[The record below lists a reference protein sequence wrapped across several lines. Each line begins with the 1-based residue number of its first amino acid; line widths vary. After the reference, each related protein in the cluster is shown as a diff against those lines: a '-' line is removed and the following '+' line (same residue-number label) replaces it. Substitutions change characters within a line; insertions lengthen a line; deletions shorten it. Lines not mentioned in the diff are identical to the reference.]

1 MSRRPA
7 GPVAAMLLA
16 AAALPATA
24 SACTLPAEAGA
35 PLAAGPVQ
43 LTWRAEP
50 APAIG
55 RGFAL
60 HLVVCPAD
68 ARLVRVDA
76 TMPDHRHGMNYRPS
90 VHALGEGRWRAD
102 GLLWHMGGRWELRF
116 DVEAGGVRHSL
127 RQDVQL
133 R

>member
-1 MSRRPA
+1 
-7 GPVAAMLLA
+7 MLLA
-16 AAALPATA
+16 AVALSATA
-24 SACTLPAEAGA
+24 SACTMPAEAGA
-35 PLAAGPVQ
+35 PLAEGPVQ
-43 LTWRAEP
+43 LAWRAEP
-50 APAIG
+50 APAVG